1 MAAWL
6 RAGPDRTKP
15 RAASLAAAL
24 GVAAMVLI
32 LCSELWPASGGSRT
46 GEGASSGQT
55 AASYR
60 AGLEQQLAGLIAQ
73 VEAELGGRLA
83 DLPREEKQRAVRLL
97 EERGAFTVRKSVE
110 AVARALGVS
119 RFTVYNYLNRERG

>member
-1 MAAWL
+1 MHPLATAIAPLLEQIGAVAVPLDEREPGDVVLHWEGSPAIAVRL
-6 RAGPDRTKP
+6 PD
-15 RAASLAAAL
+15 
-24 GVAAMVLI
+24 
-32 LCSELWPASGGSRT
+32 
-46 GEGASSGQT
+46 
-55 AASYR
+55 
-60 AGLEQQLAGLIAQ
+60 AGLVSALDRLIAQ

>member
-1 MAAWL
+1 MPLQERLAAWL
-6 RAGPDRTKP
+6 RAGPEQTKP

-46 GEGASSGQT
+46 GGGASSGQT

-60 AGLEQQLAGLIAQ
+60 PGWNSSWPG
-73 VEAELGGRLA
+73 
-83 DLPREEKQRAVRLL
+83 
-97 EERGAFTVRKSVE
+97 
-110 AVARALGVS
+110 
-119 RFTVYNYLNRERG
+119 